1 MFVSLCHLLFILLGR
16 ATLGKRT
23 CLALRVAQAQ
33 MSSASSVPAELN
45 LNAYPVSTF
54 LPLGFSRRGILM
66 IILHAKMFSSGVE
79 KFAPN
84 SHIILINP
92 NAPY

>member
-1 MFVSLCHLLFILLGR
+1 MPFLIFLNIFSGR

-45 LNAYPVSTF
+45 LNAYPVSY
-54 LPLGFSRRGILM
+54 
-66 IILHAKMFSSGVE
+66 
-79 KFAPN
+79 
-84 SHIILINP
+84 HIVQFF
-92 NAPY
+92 YKD